1 MSNMR
6 QLEDDVIDLL
16 EGLADKR
23 YIAELYLEDVSVD
36 KFTNRE
42 FDELMNFVSDGL
54 DYMLKNSRHR
64 EDDIIAALIMFK
76 ASDYVLK
83 DRELERK
90 LNASEVREAEKEVR
104 KAEDLLEAMEE
115 DARGGR
121 GGRRG
126 SRDRDRDSRRDDG
139 RSGGYDRGFRE
150 EREERGSRRGGSRDS
165 GRGRSGSYTPRAERE
180 EAEERQAR
188 REANLVR
195 GRNRSRGDSQ
205 AEDRV
210 RTKQSGPVV
219 MGDGTGL
226 NKLRQM
232 LTGRVEEVQED
243 ATPTVNTRGPSTTM
257 PEPAQ
262 VNSAATRSR
271 PVVEFVHQDSPA
283 ASAPQTPTDVRSRDE
298 WVAAG
303 YQVEDEAFVLDLPVK
318 PDTFEDPIRLPYF
331 FEPDAKRPQW
341 VCSAEGYRELT
352 FRDVDMNL
360 DDAMIPD
367 FGKPASLDKVKPATA
382 LLRGTAATYRYQP
395 LEVAAD
401 LEHQRKVFEKEVA
414 DWEEENKD
422 VPEDQRSPKPVLVL
436 EGNEVNQTTIS
447 HAERVTSFS
456 LNETKVKVACTLA
469 EIGVDEAPNTN
480 VEVDARELELVYQF
494 ADDAEFLECV
504 EALRLFQPSSASEN
518 IRYAAYHDRLM
529 ALRGQIPTALW
540 ISLNRR
546 LTQVVNDT
554 IRGNLGLPAQIDDF
568 AEDGKDFLADMR
580 DQFGAGTLEKLEKYG
595 RQMFRQFHFVVF
607 KPGDI
612 EGLPPRCVYFMER
625 QHLLFMPFSAPELGV
640 VTTKSGEGTPSRV
653 FRLSRQAAPTLYKA
667 VHSFTLQESSTDEH
681 FGISRKLVLADGTVL
696 ELFRSWYDPNESE
709 YLIRVAN

>member
-6 QLEDDVIDLL
+6 QLEEDVIEIL
-16 EGLADKR
+16 ETLADKR
-23 YIAELYLEDVSVD
+23 YVAELYLEDVSED
-36 KFTNRE
+36 KFTTRE

-64 EDDIIAALIMFK
+64 EDDIIASLIMFK

-90 LNASEVREAEKEVR
+90 LNDREVTEAEKDVR
-104 KAEDLLEAMEE
+104 KAEDLLEAME
-115 DARGGR
+115 DDRSR

-126 SRDRDRDSRRDDG
+126 SRDRDSRRDDG

-150 EREERGSRRGGSRDS
+150 EREERGGRRGGRDS
-165 GRGRSGSYTPRAERE
+165 GRGRSGNYTPRAERE
-180 EAEERQAR
+180 EAEERMAR
-188 REANLVR
+188 REANLTR
-195 GRNRSRGDSQ
+195 GRRSRDSQ
-205 AEDRV
+205 AENRV
-210 RTKQSGPVV
+210 RGKQVGPVV
-219 MGDGTGL
+219 LGDGEGL
-226 NKLRQM
+226 NKLRAI
-232 LTGRVEEVQED
+232 LTGRTDEPTEEAAP
-243 ATPTVNTRGPSTTM
+243 ATNSRGPSPM
-257 PEPAQ
+257 PTPEQ
-262 VNSAATRSR
+262 VNTPREERPTRTRPAAT
-271 PVVEFVHQDSPA
+271 FVHQDSPA
-283 ASAPQTPTDVRSRDE
+283 AEQPVTDPEVKTRAE
-298 WVAAG
+298 WVELG
-303 YQVEDEAFVLDLPVK
+303 YNVDDEAFILDLPVK
-318 PDTFEDPIRLPYF
+318 PETFEDPTRLPYF
-331 FEPDAKRPQW
+331 FEPDAKRPKW

-352 FRDVDMNL
+352 FRDIDMNL

-382 LLRGTAATYRYQP
+382 LLKGTAATYRYQP

-401 LEHQRKVFEKEVA
+401 LENQRKVFEQEVA
-414 DWEEENKD
+414 EWEEANKD
-422 VPEDQRSPKPVLVL
+422 VPEDQRAPKPVLVM
-436 EGNEVNQTTIS
+436 EGDEVNQTTIA

-469 EIGVDEAPNTN
+469 EIGVNEAPNTN
-480 VEVDARELELVYQF
+480 VEVDARELEFVFQF

-504 EALRLFQPSSASEN
+504 EALRLFQPSSASESV
-518 IRYAAYHDRLM
+518 RYAAYHDRLIS
-529 ALRGQIPTALW
+529 LRGQIPTALW
-540 ISLNRR
+540 IALNRR

-580 DQFGAGTLEKLEKYG
+580 DQFGQGTLEKLEKYG

-667 VHSFTLQESSTDEH
+667 INSFTMQESSTDEH
-681 FGISRKLVLADGTVL
+681 FGIARKLVLADGTVL

-709 YLIRVAN
+709 YLVRVAK